1 MDLLQVLQGDLMR
14 SEKMQK
20 QKKKKKGE
28 QNYNSSAIKQS
39 QRPLV
44 PRQGLQIVSWAISL
58 HWIADA
64 DTPGGES

>member
-1 MDLLQVLQGDLMR
+1 MGLLQVLQGDLMR
-14 SEKMQK
+14 SEKMPE
-20 QKKKKKGE
+20 KKKGE

-39 QRPLV
+39 QGPLL

-58 HWIADA
+58 HWVADA

>member
-1 MDLLQVLQGDLMR
+1 MGLLQVLQGNLMR
-14 SEKMQK
+14 TEKMQK
-20 QKKKKKGE
+20 QKKKKGE
-28 QNYNSSAIKQS
+28 QNCNSSAIKQS
-39 QRPLV
+39 QKPLV

>member
-1 MDLLQVLQGDLMR
+1 MGLLQVLQGDLMR
-14 SEKMQK
+14 SEKMPE
-20 QKKKKKGE
+20 KKKKGE

-39 QRPLV
+39 QGPLL

-58 HWIADA
+58 HWVADA